1 MLLLSGLANGQE
13 KKSFSLAEAQEH
25 AVKNSYQMLLA
36 DLGIEEARQEVKETT
51 AMGLPQVKA
60 TASFQNFLDVPT
72 QVIPNFLAPAITQTL
87 VGTGVLPPSAADQ
100 PADPEFIEAQ
110 FGTEY
115 NTNVGIS
122 ANQLIFDG
130 RYFYGLKASRAYVN
144 YVQLQKNNDEAGVKD
159 QVAQAYYTSLVAD
172 ESVTVFESSIDNVR
186 KTLAETKAMYE
197 EGFMEELDVDQLS
210 LMESNLSNQLENA
223 KMQQENARAMLKF
236 MLAMPLDSEIEL
248 TDELEVLLSE
258 EKAEAM
264 ILQNLSIS
272 KHRDMLLLDEGINL
286 QQINLKVTQSGYL
299 PTLSAFFQHQQ
310 MNMTNEIDFQTW
322 FPNTVWGV
330 NLNVPIFTSFS
341 TRSKV
346 QKVKVGIDKLEVQR
360 AQLGSSLELQALS
373 AKSSLITALNSYK
386 NEKKNLELARKIQ
399 DKTLEKFNLGMA
411 SSLELSQAESQLIT
425 TQGNYVQSIFNVLT
439 AQTELYNALGL

>member
-1 MLLLSGLANGQE
+1 
-13 KKSFSLAEAQEH
+13 
-25 AVKNSYQMLLA
+25 
-36 DLGIEEARQEVKETT
+36 
-51 AMGLPQVKA
+51 
-60 TASFQNFLDVPT
+60 
-72 QVIPNFLAPAITQTL
+72 
-87 VGTGVLPPSAADQ
+87 
-100 PADPEFIEAQ
+100 
-110 FGTEY
+110 
-115 NTNVGIS
+115 
-122 ANQLIFDG
+122 
-130 RYFYGLKASRAYVN
+130 
-144 YVQLQKNNDEAGVKD
+144 
-159 QVAQAYYTSLVAD
+159 
-172 ESVTVFESSIDNVR
+172 
-186 KTLAETKAMYE
+186 
-197 EGFMEELDVDQLS
+197 MEELDVDQLS

-223 KMQQENARAMLKF
+223 KMQQANARAMLKF

-341 TRSKV
+341 TRSKA